1 MVTIR
6 ISDECGVLLKKMAEK
21 ARRSLCKQVEAMIL
35 SQRKIFE
42 EKEYKQAWIDAESKE
57 NLIDSGEFVSFEDTL
72 TKLGL

>member
-6 ISDECGVLLKKMAEK
+6 ISDECGVLLKKMAEN

-35 SQRKIFE
+35 SQRKIIE
-42 EKEYKQAWIDAESKE
+42 EKEYEQAWVDAENKE
-57 NLIDSGEFVSFEDTL
+57 NLIETGEFVSFEDTL